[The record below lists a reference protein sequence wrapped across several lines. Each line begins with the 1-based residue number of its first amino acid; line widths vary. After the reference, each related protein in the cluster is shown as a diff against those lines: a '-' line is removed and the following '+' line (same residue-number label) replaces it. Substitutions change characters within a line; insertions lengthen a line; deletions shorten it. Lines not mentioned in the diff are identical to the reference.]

1 MAVAVETR
9 SRWDASG
16 LWRSVESVIQLK
28 PSETVEIRLPKL
40 ADSAGPFANREFS
53 IRIRARQLR

>member
-1 MAVAVETR
+1 
-9 SRWDASG
+9 
-16 LWRSVESVIQLK
+16 VESVTQVK

-40 ADSAGPFANREFS
+40 ADSTGPFANREFS